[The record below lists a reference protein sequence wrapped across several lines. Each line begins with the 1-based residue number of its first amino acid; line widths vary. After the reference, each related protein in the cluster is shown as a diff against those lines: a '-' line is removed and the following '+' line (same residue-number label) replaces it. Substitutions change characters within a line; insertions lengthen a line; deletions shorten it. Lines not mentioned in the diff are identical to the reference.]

1 MKSSS
6 PNISNRDILLPKI
19 TAPIRGISGVH
30 PSPPKANLLPSS
42 SGTSLRQRVATV
54 KEESEISNV
63 VANNKSIVA
72 VVMFQFDAEESDELS
87 LKQGDIVEMLSG
99 TDEGDG
105 WCRVRNTNGDV
116 GLAPLNFMEI
126 QGH

>member
-6 PNISNRDILLPKI
+6 PNISNRDILLPKT
-19 TAPIRGISGVH
+19 TASTRGIGGVH
-30 PSPPKANLLPSS
+30 PSPPKATLLPSS

-54 KEESEISNV
+54 KEESEISNA
-63 VANNKSIVA
+63 VANNKAIVA

-87 LKQGDIVEMLSG
+87 LKEGDIVEVLSG

-105 WCRVRNTNGDV
+105 WSRVRNTNGDV
-116 GLAPLNFMEI
+116 GLAPLNFIEI
-126 QGH
+126 QGQ

>member
-1 MKSSS
+1 M
-6 PNISNRDILLPKI
+6 
-19 TAPIRGISGVH
+19 
-30 PSPPKANLLPSS
+30 
-42 SGTSLRQRVATV
+42 ATV

-72 VVMFQFDAEESDELS
+72 VVMYQFDAEESDELS
-87 LKQGDIVEMLSG
+87 LKQGDIVEVLSG